1 MTEQAL
7 ASRSGSY
14 TVPILAM
21 VACQCGLHACMGGMR
36 VALPLQALQLGAS
49 KLSIGVLVSCFAV
62 FPALMALRFG
72 VYTDRNGYR
81 LPALMAASLSACGA
95 LSAWAASSLWLMFL
109 AAGLCG
115 TGSGFGMI
123 AIQRAASRQAM
134 SREKRLQVFS
144 LVALA
149 PALGGLF
156 GPLAT
161 GRVIDVW
168 GFSTAYLVLAVLPLI
183 SVLIASRVELAG
195 GETVAAS
202 AKSNFKSSLGL
213 LKLISLRRVMVL
225 NLLIVASWDLHGFA
239 LPILGHERGFS
250 ATEIGAIFAA
260 YGGAS
265 LIARGVLP
273 FVAERFAHQYLPLAA
288 MVLLVLLFAVYPLLP
303 LPWLMMLASALF
315 GVIVGIVQPTIML
328 LLHESVPDKRY
339 GEALAIRSMCNQA
352 SITVL
357 PLLYGVFGVFM
368 GVATMFW
375 LMAVLLSAGVVAAI
389 KLITQNNNG
398 RESLS
403 SEKIL

>member
-1 MTEQAL
+1 MSEAV
-7 ASRSGSY
+7 SNVDCR
-14 TVPILAM
+14 VPIIAL
-21 VACQCGLHACMGGMR
+21 VACQCGLHACMAGMR

-49 KLSIGVLVSCFAV
+49 KLSIGVLISCFAV
-62 FPALMALRFG
+62 FPAFMALRFG

-81 LPALMAASLSACGA
+81 QPAVIAALLSVCGA
-95 LSAWAASSLWLMFL
+95 FTAWGASSLWLMFI

-134 SREKRLQVFS
+134 SREKRLQMFS

-156 GPLAT
+156 GPIVT
-161 GRVIDVW
+161 GRVVDVW
-168 GFSTAYLVLAVLPLI
+168 GFSAAYLVLVILPLL
-183 SVLIASRVELAG
+183 SVLIACCVEVAGAQAAEPSPTSR
-195 GETVAAS
+195 AS
-202 AKSNFKSSLGL
+202 SSLGL
-213 LKLISLRRVMVL
+213 LKVISLRRVIVL

-265 LIARGVLP
+265 LLVRGILP
-273 FVAERFAHQYLPLAA
+273 FVAKHFAHQYLPLVA
-288 MVLLVLLFAVYPLLP
+288 MVLLMLLFAFYPLLSM
-303 LPWLMMLASALF
+303 PWLMMLASALF